1 MHKRLQ
7 SEQEHP
13 KNNKDAVL
21 LLKSPCQGAMK
32 VLFIQPS
39 PYGSD
44 NKPIKKKQLY
54 FVGLALPLLA
64 ALTPKDWQVEICL
77 ETIEDIPFATD
88 ADIVALSG
96 MGHSIIRAIHLAQR
110 FRSLG
115 KTVIMGGYMASLMPD
130 ETKKHCDAVVIGDAE
145 LVWSQVLQDYQQGC
159 LHPFYEQQL
168 EELDPPLPRYDLLL
182 NKNIGDFLPVQAGR
196 GCPKSCSF
204 CSVHCLYRNRYYQR
218 PVQAVMRDICSVQEL
233 GFQKF
238 LLLDDNILAHP
249 AALLKLCEQ
258 IKPLNMT
265 WYSQCSIDIARHP
278 DLLQAVAAS
287 GCRVLSFGLESI
299 SQESLVAMD
308 KGWADPS
315 QYPAMI
321 RTIQDAG
328 IDVSTEMVVGA
339 DGDTKESI
347 ARTADFIRE
356 NKIVVPRFYILTPIP
371 GTDFYAQ
378 MLAQGRICNHDLY
391 SYNGAEAVH
400 LPQQMRPEELTT
412 AYWQLYENVFSLRS
426 IVERTIF
433 RREFWQRPWDFFL
446 YLLVNLYYRH
456 HIKKRITPN
465 IF

>member
-1 MHKRLQ
+1 
-7 SEQEHP
+7 
-13 KNNKDAVL
+13 
-21 LLKSPCQGAMK
+21 MK
-32 VLFIQPS
+32 ILFIQPS

-44 NKPIKKKQLY
+44 NLPIKKKRLY

-77 ETIEDIPFATD
+77 ETIEDIPFDTD
-88 ADIVALSG
+88 ANIIALSG
-96 MGHSIIRAIHLAQR
+96 MGHSIVRSIDLAKEFRA
-110 FRSLG
+110 LG
-115 KTVIMGGYMASLMPD
+115 KTVVMGGYMASLIP
-130 ETKKHCDAVVIGDAE
+130 EEAGKYCDAVVIGDAE
-145 LVWSQVLQDYQQGC
+145 LVWPKLLEDYQNGC
-159 LHPFYEQQL
+159 LQSYYKEQL
-168 EELDPPLPRYDLLL
+168 EKLDPPLPRYDLLMG
-182 NKNIGDFLPVQAGR
+182 KRIGDFLPVQAGR

-218 PVQAVMRDICSVQEL
+218 PVEAVIRDIHSMQAL
-233 GFQKF
+233 GFRKF

-249 AALLKLCEQ
+249 SYLLRLCEE

-265 WYSQCSIDIARHP
+265 WYSQCSIDIAHHP
-278 DLLQAVAAS
+278 NLLKAAAES
-287 GCRVLSFGLESI
+287 GCRALSFGLESI
-299 SQESLVAMD
+299 TQESLTAID

-347 ARTADFIRE
+347 AQTADFIRV

-371 GTDFYAQ
+371 GTDLYTQ

-391 SYNGAEAVH
+391 SYNGTEAVH
-400 LPQQMRPEELTT
+400 IPRHMSPEELTQ
-412 AYWQLYENVFSLRS
+412 AYWQLYDKVFSLGS
-426 IVERTIF
+426 IMQRTIL
-433 RREFWQRPWDFFL
+433 RKELWKRPWDFFL